1 MVRSEDYLGGEFF
14 GNYETLKALTSTNGE
29 IIALTGKVINP
40 YPWARLGVIEK
51 DTYADILIV
60 NGNPL
65 KDLSVIG
72 ANPKWFDA
80 EYRPNGVE
88 TIKVIMKDGKI
99 YKNTLDRT
107 N

>member
-1 MVRSEDYLGGEFF
+1 MPFTDFCDLGGDFF
-14 GNYETLKALTSTNGE
+14 GNFETLKSLTSTNGE

-40 YPWARLGVIEK
+40 YPYGKVGVIEEGA
-51 DTYADILIV
+51 YADILV
-60 NGNPL
+60 VDGNPL

-88 TIKVIMKDGKI
+88 TIKVIMKDGKF
-99 YKNTLDRT
+99 YKNTMED
-107 N
+107 